1 MIKGVSETIK
11 NEVKELKRG
20 FLGMLL
26 DTLGTSLLENP
37 LTGKDTIRA
46 GEGTIRAGQ
55 GFKSRYIILQI
66 LKRKSI
72 MRMNLH
78 LMMFIQ
84 EIFYLKKMGHM

>member
-1 MIKGVSETIK
+1 
-11 NEVKELKRG
+11 
-20 FLGMLL
+20 MLL

-37 LTGKDTIRA
+37 FTGKDTIRA

-72 MRMNLH
+72 IRMNLH
-78 LMMFIQ
+78 LKMFIQ
-84 EIFYLKKMGHM
+84 EIFYLKKMGHI